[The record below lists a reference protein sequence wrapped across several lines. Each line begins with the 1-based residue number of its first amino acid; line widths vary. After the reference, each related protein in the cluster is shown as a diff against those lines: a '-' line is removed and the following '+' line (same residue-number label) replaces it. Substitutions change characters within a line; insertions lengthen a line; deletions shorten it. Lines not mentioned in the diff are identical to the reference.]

1 MSGTL
6 DPFEPARGGTLRRV
20 TREGWSLSRYNLH
33 MAKTLI
39 LPAAA
44 LIALLSGSNAL
55 PVSVRPVTSLK
66 NDLRVGMTASEV
78 LAAIGTPSIDGKYDG
93 KRLLVQTTAKE
104 NWVYIDCESSARA
117 LILDFKDDQLTDWTV
132 MKRDPSPVA

>member
-1 MSGTL
+1 
-6 DPFEPARGGTLRRV
+6 
-20 TREGWSLSRYNLH
+20 

-93 KRLLVQTTAKE
+93 KRLLVQTPTKE
-104 NWVYIDCESSARA
+104 NWVYIDCETSARA
-117 LILDFKDDQLTDWTV
+117 LVLDFKDDQLADWTV
-132 MKRDPSPVA
+132 MKRDPSSMA